1 MNNEEDLVKEFMN
14 NPEAFKAKISL
25 GAQSQVYIDNLL
37 KQLQILWYSK
47 ELGDERITKIVERK
61 ILPMF
66 DLLASEMSETVQKY
80 QEKYGEI

>member
-1 MNNEEDLVKEFMN
+1 MNEEELIKEYN
-14 NPEAFKAKISL
+14 ANPEAFKAKLSL
-25 GAQSQVYIDNLL
+25 GNQSQVYIDNLL

-47 ELGDERITKIVERK
+47 QLGDERITKIVERK

-66 DLLASEMSETVQKY
+66 DLLATEMGKTVNEY